1 MPERPGFG
9 TQGKQ
14 IMLWTNSF
22 PLAFKGDLQLY
33 RYSVEILSGDERGRV
48 PTGKKVNRVIQLLLE
63 DHFAANKRDIATDF
77 KSNLIS
83 KTQLE
88 LQDVYEIRYRSEYED
103 EIPENSPT
111 YRCRLQ
117 ATGTLS
123 TSELINYLTSSGVG
137 AMLRSKEEIIQ
148 GLNIV
153 MGHTPKASTEI
164 ASIGQSKHYKLAA
177 TETFD
182 LGAGL
187 KALQGFFFSV
197 RAATARVIVNVQV
210 KNAAFYEDG
219 PLERLMYAYTEENGS
234 SKVKLGNFLKRVSV
248 RLTHIIKKDKK
259 GRVVP
264 RMKTIAGVATRD
276 DGRDEQNPPIIREFG
291 AGPKDVQFFLG
302 GAPGEG
308 PAGKPQS
315 KGKGKKPAKA
325 GPPPPSAGGRYITV
339 YDFFRETYN
348 ITIKDPSLPVINVG
362 TRQRPSYLPA
372 DVCQVLP
379 GQPSNSKLSPSQTQR
394 MIRFAVRK
402 PAQNAQSIITSGVQ
416 TLGLESADSTLDSF
430 GMQLTPKL
438 MTVPGRVLNCP
449 DVKYAGNKVIKPRF
463 GSWNMVS
470 IQFASKTEL
479 PYWTYLWLS
488 YPNGRDQWR
497 DEEGLKPTIDAFTD
511 VLRQTGINAINCVRG
526 QRATVRSEQDIDN
539 AVQNFARAPKPPK
552 FILVILP
559 AADSAI
565 YNQVKYACDVQ
576 AGIPNVCVVAQ
587 KFAKPNNAQYF
598 ANVAL
603 KFNLKLGGRNQVLDP
618 AKLGVLS
625 EGKTM
630 VVGIDV
636 THPSPGSASNAP
648 SVAAIVASVDRHLAQ
663 WPADLRVQTARQEMV
678 SDLDTMLKS
687 RLHLWMKHNGSYP
700 QNILVYRDGV
710 SEGQYDQVLD
720 KELPALRKACK
731 ELYPATS
738 TSKGFPKITI
748 VVVGKR
754 HHHRFY
760 PTRTED
766 ADRSSNPQNGTVVDR
781 GVTEAW
787 NWDFFLQAHTA
798 LQGTARP
805 AHYYIVY
812 DEIFRDQ
819 KVQKPFQTAADALED
834 VTHNLCYLFGR
845 ATKAVSICPPAY
857 YADLVCERARCY
869 MSGLFDPSLPA
880 SPATSVTGDRRGP
893 SQADSSR
900 VRIHENVRDAMFYI

>member
-1 MPERPGFG
+1 MSENRGRGGGRGRGRGGDRGRGGGGGRGDFNIPFRPSPGGRGQGPSQESRGGGDRGRGGFRGDRGRGDFRGGRGGPRGGGDRGGFGGRGRGGGPGGPAEPHAFSPGYPPALDEGVASVEKDVEKALKVSSQKKNLDPRMPERPGFG

-339 YDFFRETYN
+339 YDFFRE
-348 ITIKDPSLPVINVG
+348 
-362 TRQRPSYLPA
+362 
-372 DVCQVLP
+372 
-379 GQPSNSKLSPSQTQR
+379 SK
-394 MIRFAVRK
+394 
-402 PAQNAQSIITSGVQ
+402 
-416 TLGLESADSTLDSF
+416 
-430 GMQLTPKL
+430 
-438 MTVPGRVLNCP
+438 
-449 DVKYAGNKVIKPRF
+449 
-463 GSWNMVS
+463 
-470 IQFASKTEL
+470 
-479 PYWTYLWLS
+479 
-488 YPNGRDQWR
+488 
-497 DEEGLKPTIDAFTD
+497 
-511 VLRQTGINAINCVRG
+511 
-526 QRATVRSEQDIDN
+526 
-539 AVQNFARAPKPPK
+539 
-552 FILVILP
+552 
-559 AADSAI
+559 
-565 YNQVKYACDVQ
+565 
-576 AGIPNVCVVAQ
+576 
-587 KFAKPNNAQYF
+587 
-598 ANVAL
+598 
-603 KFNLKLGGRNQVLDP
+603 LDP
-618 AKLGVLS
+618 AV
-625 EGKTM
+625 E
-630 VVGIDV
+630 VGF
-636 THPSPGSASNAP
+636 ANA
-648 SVAAIVASVDRHLAQ
+648 
-663 WPADLRVQTARQEMV
+663 
-678 SDLDTMLKS
+678 
-687 RLHLWMKHNGSYP
+687 
-700 QNILVYRDGV
+700 
-710 SEGQYDQVLD
+710 
-720 KELPALRKACK
+720 
-731 ELYPATS
+731 
-738 TSKGFPKITI
+738 F
-748 VVVGKR
+748 
-754 HHHRFY
+754 
-760 PTRTED
+760 
-766 ADRSSNPQNGTVVDR
+766 
-781 GVTEAW
+781 
-787 NWDFFLQAHTA
+787 
-798 LQGTARP
+798 
-805 AHYYIVY
+805 
-812 DEIFRDQ
+812 
-819 KVQKPFQTAADALED
+819 
-834 VTHNLCYLFGR
+834 
-845 ATKAVSICPPAY
+845 
-857 YADLVCERARCY
+857 
-869 MSGLFDPSLPA
+869 
-880 SPATSVTGDRRGP
+880 
-893 SQADSSR
+893 
-900 VRIHENVRDAMFYI
+900 